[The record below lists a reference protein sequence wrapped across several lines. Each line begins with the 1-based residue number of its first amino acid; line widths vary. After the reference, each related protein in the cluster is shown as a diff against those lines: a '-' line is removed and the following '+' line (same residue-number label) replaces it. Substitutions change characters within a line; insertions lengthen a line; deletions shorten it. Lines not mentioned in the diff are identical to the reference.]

1 MRSGRTLSGFE
12 SQRHNSIDDLGT
24 VMQRAILRM
33 FGIGSIALMA
43 VTLMVVMFSE
53 PNMATGMTL
62 LYYNLINTAIWFVI
76 AALSRTSISTYWVF
90 R

>member
-1 MRSGRTLSGFE
+1 
-12 SQRHNSIDDLGT
+12 
-24 VMQRAILRM
+24 MQRAILRM